1 MGFVSWMFGKGRRSA
16 KNSNLPRTPEGAS
29 ARIAKIQSGE
39 SDQRVPATQMM
50 KKGGAVKKTSS
61 KMMDMEGRAL
71 KRKTADAKGR
81 AMKKTGKTGYGGVM
95 AMPMGMKK
103 GGAAKK
109 MARKGK

>member
-1 MGFVSWMFGKGRRSA
+1 MGWVSRLFGKGKRDA
-16 KNSNLPRTPEGAS
+16 SNTGLPRTAAGA
-29 ARIAKIQSGE
+29 AERVRLNRSGE
-39 SDQRVPATQMM
+39 ADTRVPSTQMM

-81 AMKKTGKTGYGGVM
+81 AMKKTGITGFGGV
-95 AMPMGMKK
+95 MGMKK

-109 MARKGK
+109 KMMKKGK

>member
-1 MGFVSWMFGKGRRSA
+1 MGWVSRLFGKGRRSA
-16 KNSNLPRTPEGAS
+16 SDSGLPRTEAGA
-29 ARIAKIQSGE
+29 AERVRLTRSGE
-39 SDQRVPATQMM
+39 ADRKVPATQMM

-81 AMKKTGKTGYGGVM
+81 AMKKAVS

-109 MARKGK
+109 TMKKGK